1 VALIFLDYDGVLAD
15 SFKVEEKYFVEACE
29 KAGIIGIH
37 NGEDL
42 SRLCEGNFYRECEK
56 IGIKREQIDKAFVL
70 YEDILKDNHCKIEA
84 FPEMIE
90 LVREISN
97 RFPVYII
104 TSNLSSV
111 VEDMLKQCDVQGVRD
126 ILGANEESSKEK
138 KFQRV
143 KSIFPGEK
151 TYFVCDTTGDIFE
164 AKNSGID
171 VIIGV
176 GWGWHT
182 PEKLARANPN
192 YVFERIE
199 ELHDFFNGL
208 CG

>member
-1 VALIFLDYDGVLAD
+1 MPLIFLDYDGVLVD
-15 SFKVEEKYFVEACE
+15 SFKVEEKYFVKACE
-29 KAGIIGIH
+29 EAGIIGIH

-42 SRLCEGNFYRECEK
+42 SRLSEGNFYCECEK
-56 IGIKREQIDKAFVL
+56 IGIRREQIDKAFEL
-70 YEDILKDNHCKIEA
+70 YEIIIKDEKCKIEA
-84 FPEMIE
+84 FPEVME
-90 LVREISN
+90 FVREISA

-104 TSNLSSV
+104 TSNLSPV
-111 VEDMLKQCDVQGVRD
+111 VADMLNQWDIKGIRD
-126 ILGANEESSKEK
+126 ILGADEESSKEK
-138 KFQRV
+138 KFQRI

-151 TYFVCDTTGDIFE
+151 TYFVCDTIGDILE

-182 PEKLARANPN
+182 PEKLAQAGPN
-192 YVFERIE
+192 YVFDKIE
-199 ELHDFFNGL
+199 ELQELFNGL